1 MEANP
6 PPAVHHRPLA
16 KRLWYRLTQWVI
28 GLVARVWFR
37 LVTEGRHNAPESGP
51 AVFVCNHG
59 SHLDP
64 LLVGV
69 FCPRIIC
76 YFARET
82 LFRGLFGVLI
92 RSYDAIPVDQE
103 GSALAGLRATLARVK
118 LGDAVLVFPE
128 GSRTL
133 DGRFQPMM
141 PGVLTLLRRGKA
153 SLIPTAI
160 NGAWEAMPYKAS
172 YPKPKKIAIVYGE
185 AIPHEQLE
193 SMSNDA
199 IMQLIDEQIRACF
212 TRAAELAGR
221 DPAYSL
227 SGPGKEPAL
236 LADAAGE
243 AQSPTRA

>member
-1 MEANP
+1 MEANA
-6 PPAVHHRPLA
+6 PPAVHHRSLA
-16 KRLWYRLTQWVI
+16 KRLWYQLTQWVV
-28 GLVARVWFR
+28 GLFARVYFR
-37 LVTEGRHNAPESGP
+37 LVTEGRHNAPMSGP

-82 LFRGLFGVLI
+82 LFRGVFGALI

-133 DGRFQPMM
+133 DGRFQPML

-153 SLIPTAI
+153 TLIPTAL
-160 NGAWEAMPYKAS
+160 NGAWEAMPYKAPF
-172 YPKPKKIAIVYGE
+172 PKPAKIAIVYGE
-185 AIPHEQLE
+185 PVPPERLE
-193 SMSNDA
+193 AMSNDEV
-199 IMQLIDEQIRACF
+199 MQLIDEQIRACF

-221 DPAYSL
+221 DAAYTL
-227 SGPGKEPAL
+227 SGPDRTDEEAAP
-236 LADAAGE
+236 AGE
-243 AQSPTRA
+243 GG